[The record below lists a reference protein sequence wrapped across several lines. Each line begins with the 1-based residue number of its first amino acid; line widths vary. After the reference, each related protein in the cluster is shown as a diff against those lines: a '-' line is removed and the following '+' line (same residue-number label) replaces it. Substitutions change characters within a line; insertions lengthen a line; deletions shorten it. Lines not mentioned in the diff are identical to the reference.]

1 MGTLSQIAQNRKWV
15 AHSQFERRSR
25 HVNRLYEALSST
37 VFPVLTAERF
47 VRLDAVPKG
56 FAEWTGGNRIV
67 FQKREAVEW
76 PAVEFELS
84 KRGAGHCMVHLGV
97 LTPESWS
104 ISGEQEPQD
113 EAPVW
118 MSPAYFMLSRDS
130 KCGRGAQRFGVR
142 RWLFFETQ
150 CIERDAVILK
160 KLMPAVFEHFRQGLP
175 PAWRYA
181 KRPSVHPNL
190 SMLWGPWNPGRVNRS
205 IPAGD
210 YYRDIS

>member
-37 VFPVLTAERF
+37 VFPALTAERF

-56 FAEWTGGNRIV
+56 FAEWTGSNRIV
-67 FQKREAVEW
+67 FQKRDAIEW
-76 PAVEFELS
+76 PTIEFELS

-97 LTPESWS
+97 LTPECWS
-104 ISGEQEPQD
+104 VSGEQAPQD

-130 KCGRGAQRFGVR
+130 RRGRSAQRFGVR
-142 RWLFFETQ
+142 RFLFFETE
-150 CIERDAVILK
+150 CIRKDAATLK
-160 KLMPAVFEHFRQGLP
+160 KLMQVVFEHFRQGLP
-175 PAWRYA
+175 PAWRKA
-181 KRPSVHPNL
+181 RKPGVHPNL
-190 SMLWGPWNPGRVNRS
+190 VMLWGPWNPGRVNRS
-205 IPAGD
+205 VPAGE
-210 YYRDIS
+210 YYRGID